1 MIPDRLLLVLLMPLL
16 AAGCATLDKAECLEA
31 DWTIIGLED
40 GANGKPLSYIG
51 RHREAC
57 AEHGVKPDLESYQ
70 RGHAEGLV
78 QFCKADNG
86 FRLGRAGRG
95 YDNVCPSELS
105 GQFLAGYETGRQL
118 HALSSDIDRLLSNV
132 ESMRVELDDATRRQQ
147 NIENLLVSGAI
158 SASVRQSLLDQF
170 KNNQSNIA
178 ALEISIRETELEAA
192 RLQGEY
198 DVLNASHPYLAQ

>member
-1 MIPDRLLLVLLMPLL
+1 MISPRLLLLLMLPLL
-16 AAGCATLDKAECLEA
+16 AAGCATLDKSECLEA

-40 GANGKPLSYIG
+40 GAAGRPVSYIG

-57 AEHGVKPDLESYQ
+57 AEHGVTPDLASYQ
-70 RGHAEGLV
+70 RGHDEGLV
-78 QFCKADNG
+78 QFCNADNG

-95 YDNVCPSELS
+95 YDNVCPSYLNGE
-105 GQFLAGYETGRQL
+105 FLAGYQTGREL
-118 HALSSDIDRLLSNV
+118 HALSRDIDHLWKDA
-132 ESMRVELDDATRRQQ
+132 ETMRAELDETTRRQQ
-147 NIENLLVSGAI
+147 NIENLLVSGTI

-170 KNNQSNIA
+170 KNNQMNIA
-178 ALEISIRETELEAA
+178 SLEISIREAELEAA